1 MSRLDAASPREAARR
16 CEATGW
22 DDLDAVDELALAFER
37 ALEGCRVA
45 PLASRANALCA
56 VLRVALDDDA
66 LDPAFALERETN
78 LVDGTDPTLDPRAPS
93 LSPLASRLLDAVGDR
108 ILGAIVVA
116 ADAAGTPEAEALAC
130 VAARAVA
137 AACAPRDAFLMTL
150 ERLQARARQVADRDE
165 DAPPRDDDDDDEM
178 SSEARSRRGW
188 RLAGALAESLGTLLR
203 RLARDP
209 TRFIADAAPLVRAL
223 ALAADERHDDDDDD
237 DERRSPGWGS
247 PRDARVGIR
256 AFVLA
261 ALDRLAGVAL
271 ERRVSADDSS
281 DPGDASPK
289 VIRTVAIS
297 ALSLLALEP
306 RADAVSAAARALA
319 AAGATRL
326 DVLLALVD
334 RDDSYS
340 DRDRG
345 DTTTSTSADAV
356 EGAAHVARAW
366 FVASE
371 SVSPSPNPRASAP
384 LAGVEP
390 TLASLAPLVHAL
402 FESPHGDPPA
412 RVRTLTSALDLAAL
426 GFRRAARGAAST
438 ASIDAAPAARRVV
451 EALAR
456 VVAASPDP
464 SAREKARLALSRAFA
479 CADASARFRLTAELL
494 ADAPSPAVAAMV
506 LTRATRD
513 AAAEWDVEPDFQVER
528 AREEETPRGRR
539 DARPDAF
546 VRVRHSGGAGAGRG
560 ADTPRDR
567 DARERCDVAAGARPR
582 GRGGCPGRRA
592 QLRAIRD
599 DERIARGSRGRV
611 DTQARGDGRVGG
623 ARARV
628 GGAAI
633 GRHRRGGGEG
643 TRGGGRGGIDAREGG
658 VGSADGS
665 APRGGGVRSRG
676 GVCARGGKPRG
687 DRAVDGEGGSG
698 GESGGKSGGGSGG
711 GSVGPRVDV
720 GGRAK
725 VPGMYWYRL

>member
-165 DAPPRDDDDDDEM
+165 DAPPRDDDDDEI
-178 SSEARSRRGW
+178 SSEARFRRGW

-223 ALAADERHDDDDDD
+223 ALAADERHDDDDD
-237 DERRSPGWGS
+237 ELQSPGWGS

-289 VIRTVAIS
+289 VSRTVAIS

-306 RADAVSAAARALA
+306 RADAVSATARALA

-326 DVLLALVD
+326 DVLLTLVD

-340 DRDRG
+340 DSRVP
-345 DTTTSTSADAV
+345 ADAV

-412 RVRTLTSALDLAAL
+412 RVRT
-426 GFRRAARGAAST
+426 
-438 ASIDAAPAARRVV
+438 
-451 EALAR
+451 
-456 VVAASPDP
+456 
-464 SAREKARLALSRAFA
+464 
-479 CADASARFRLTAELL
+479 
-494 ADAPSPAVAAMV
+494 
-506 LTRATRD
+506 
-513 AAAEWDVEPDFQVER
+513 
-528 AREEETPRGRR
+528 
-539 DARPDAF
+539 
-546 VRVRHSGGAGAGRG
+546 
-560 ADTPRDR
+560 
-567 DARERCDVAAGARPR
+567 
-582 GRGGCPGRRA
+582 
-592 QLRAIRD
+592 
-599 DERIARGSRGRV
+599 
-611 DTQARGDGRVGG
+611 
-623 ARARV
+623 
-628 GGAAI
+628 
-633 GRHRRGGGEG
+633 
-643 TRGGGRGGIDAREGG
+643 
-658 VGSADGS
+658 
-665 APRGGGVRSRG
+665 
-676 GVCARGGKPRG
+676 
-687 DRAVDGEGGSG
+687 
-698 GESGGKSGGGSGG
+698 
-711 GSVGPRVDV
+711 
-720 GGRAK
+720 
-725 VPGMYWYRL
+725 